1 MSRRQPRPNSHVNS
15 SSRKIVQKAARN
27 AAPASASNRQSNQV
41 VATMARGAIAACTK
55 SHDRAPTLSEMAALA
70 AAFETNPSVRA
81 AAQKDDG
88 KKRRKAHKKRKAKI
102 LKEMQ
107 DRQHHHQQRYSMV
120 NTYLLARV
128 SLMAAKTRNH
138 LMSLQTVNVA
148 SKSKRRSQ
156 RRLLATTLYAKD
168 VPGSNVR
175 EIELGRVLAKVRHG
189 LWQRFGRWK
198 RLPLRARRISPPQIF
213 WLRATTTGTCGER
226 KRMMQRPRRTR
237 NKDEANASV
246 PTAVVEFQAAQLAIM
261 VIN

>member
-15 SSRKIVQKAARN
+15 SSRKIVQKAARK

-156 RRLLATTLYAKD
+156 RRLL
-168 VPGSNVR
+168 V
-175 EIELGRVLAKVRHG
+175 
-189 LWQRFGRWK
+189 
-198 RLPLRARRISPPQIF
+198 
-213 WLRATTTGTCGER
+213 C
-226 KRMMQRPRRTR
+226 MQRMCQDRMCVRLSWDAFWRRS
-237 NKDEANASV
+237 A
-246 PTAVVEFQAAQLAIM
+246 TAFGNGLGVGSGCHYVRGGSLRHRFFNSER
-261 VIN
+261 